1 MLSPYQKSMFKNFNM
16 VSLWEARKTS
26 FQSSVDAMALELSGN
41 FSKSLPKSDTVE
53 SDGFTLS
60 DNISNIS
67 WRESSLGDFYSVLG
81 PAGGRDLRDSSGLL
95 LKDGF
100 LQMDILWYE
109 VGVGCEIVVAGWC

>member
-100 LQMDILWYE
+100 LHIDILWYE